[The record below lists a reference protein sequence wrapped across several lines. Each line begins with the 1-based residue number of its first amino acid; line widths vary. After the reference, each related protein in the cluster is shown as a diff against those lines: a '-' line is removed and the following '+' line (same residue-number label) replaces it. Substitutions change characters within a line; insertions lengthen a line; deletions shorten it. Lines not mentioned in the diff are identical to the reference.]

1 MTDIPILEGE
11 EMWAQEAIDRSNTGM
26 YKVSYYMTGQ
36 TVAYKWF
43 KTFSEA
49 TEFSVYHVNSGDVI
63 EIKRYENE
71 S

>member
-1 MTDIPILEGE
+1 MNDIPILEGE

-36 TVAYKWF
+36 TVAFKWF
-43 KTFSEA
+43 KTFHEA
-49 TEFSVYHVNSGDVI
+49 SEFSIKINTGDVI